1 MTYKQYIYATCNCL
15 NRDLCADINI
25 QTGLYLAISE
35 STNFDNV
42 LIYTVILRID
52 VLTQIRENIHV
63 LCCDTTSGCYE
74 L

>member
-1 MTYKQYIYATCNCL
+1 MTYKQYICATCDCL
-15 NRDLCADINI
+15 NRDLCTDINI
-25 QTGLYLAISE
+25 QTGLYFAISE

-63 LCCDTTSGCYE
+63 FCCDTNTGCHE